1 MQTKLGHLVEGID
14 LSKDVDAA
22 TFKELEAA
30 FNANGVMVFRGQKIT
45 PEEHIR
51 FSLHFGEL
59 AIHVVD
65 QYLLDGHP
73 EIFKISNLMKDGKR
87 VGAPAE
93 YWHSDLTYMAR
104 PARC

>member
-45 PEEHIR
+45 PAEHIR
-51 FSLHFGEL
+51 GYEDAATCS
-59 AIHVVD
+59 
-65 QYLLDGHP
+65 
-73 EIFKISNLMKDGKR
+73 
-87 VGAPAE
+87 APA
-93 YWHSDLTYMAR
+93 SSLS
-104 PARC
+104 